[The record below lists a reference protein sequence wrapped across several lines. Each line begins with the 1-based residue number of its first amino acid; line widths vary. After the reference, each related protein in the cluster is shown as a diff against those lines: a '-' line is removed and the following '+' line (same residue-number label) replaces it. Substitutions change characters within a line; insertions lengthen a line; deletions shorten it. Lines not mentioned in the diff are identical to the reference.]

1 MTLFLS
7 VNGACVD
14 SPSMED
20 MTSAVMSVEEQ
31 DAIKVAMDAASQSVD
46 VSWDICAGTSKMPP
60 KLLRR
65 HLREIRQEKPQK
77 VYWCLHCD
85 FVTFKWPTYL
95 RHVVGHTTRKSYSC
109 EECQRSFRRREY
121 LDNHLKT
128 HSSEEQ
134 PLLCSDCGL
143 SFSKRSNLN
152 RHLKSQHGVTAGY
165 DDEAKGNECGV
176 CGKHFSRADSLARH
190 QVIHT
195 GERRFECATC
205 FKRFSYATSLRQHE
219 KAMHATPESS
229 PSPSQEPDCAP
240 PSDG

>member
-1 MTLFLS
+1 MHMCEQVIRVSSTGQSLAHTCQSLLD
-7 VNGACVD
+7 AKRKK
-14 SPSMED
+14 
-20 MTSAVMSVEEQ
+20 TKALVEEE
-31 DAIKVAMDAASQSVD
+31 
-46 VSWDICAGTSKMPP
+46 T
-60 KLLRR
+60 R
-65 HLREIRQEKPQK
+65 HCRAKSTHLDP
-77 VYWCLHCD
+77 
-85 FVTFKWPTYL
+85 PTYL

-219 KAMHATPESS
+219 KAMHAAPE

-240 PSDG
+240 PTNG